1 MLNVYTGLSDAQYI
15 SPDYR
20 AALEKWTR
28 KGSMYKGLKTE
39 LLIASTYKTEGFRKA
54 YTEEYCKIYSLTPR
68 QSKMM
73 MDDQIQAANDY
84 DDFLVSMDAEEKQ
97 WDDFSERNS
106 LWNIFLLRDGYF
118 REKPLKV
125 REVKEKRILYESFYP
140 FISPW
145 SSVYVFRFKKTDKM
159 KTSKSLE
166 LVITGVPGSIKLKW
180 NH

>member
-28 KGSMYKGLKTE
+28 KGSMYKGLKAE
-39 LLIASTYKTEGFRKA
+39 LFIASTYKTEGFRKA

-84 DDFLVSMDAEEKQ
+84 DDFLCQ
-97 WDDFSERNS
+97 WMQKKN
-106 LWNIFLLRDGYF
+106 NGIIFL
-118 REKPLKV
+118 
-125 REVKEKRILYESFYP
+125 KRIPYGMFFCYGMD
-140 FISPW
+140 ISG
-145 SSVYVFRFKKTDKM
+145 K
-159 KTSKSLE
+159 
-166 LVITGVPGSIKLKW
+166 
-180 NH
+180 NHWRLGR